1 MKKQVYLECA
11 ICACRASGFYK
22 NKVDELLCGQDGQVT
37 VKKQRPVNLD
47 LTTISMP
54 ATAKASILHRVTGV
68 ALFFALTFVIWA
80 WSESLSSPEGFE
92 LVKGLFN
99 GFVAKFIAWGTLSV
113 LAYHLIVGIRHLIQ
127 DMGHWEELES
137 GNSSANIAI
146 ALSVIVAILAGVWI
160 WS

>member
-1 MKKQVYLECA
+1 M
-11 ICACRASGFYK
+11 
-22 NKVDELLCGQDGQVT
+22 
-37 VKKQRPVNLD
+37 KKQRPVNLD

-92 LVKGLFN
+92 FVRGLFT
-99 GFVAKFIAWGTLSV
+99 GFIAKFIAWGTVSV
-113 LAYHLIVGIRHLIQ
+113 LAYHLIVGIRHMIQ

-137 GNSSANIAI
+137 GNSSAIIAI
-146 ALSVIVAILAGVWI
+146 SLSVIAAILAGVWI

>member
-1 MKKQVYLECA
+1 M
-11 ICACRASGFYK
+11 
-22 NKVDELLCGQDGQVT
+22 
-37 VKKQRPVNLD
+37 KKQRPVNLD

-92 LVKGLFN
+92 FVKELMT
-99 GFVAKFIAWGTLSV
+99 GFVAKFIAWGTLAV
-113 LAYHLIVGIRHLIQ
+113 LSYHIIGGIRHMIQ

-137 GNSSANIAI
+137 GNASAKIAI
-146 ALSVIVAILAGVWI
+146 AIWVIVAILGGVWI